1 MKNGWCDPKVL
12 MPDPLVNILVM
23 VRDEGAG
30 FTAVGQ
36 YREVRT
42 AGYVGGLFVI
52 NNYQIVSV
60 DSIIAWQPLPEAG
73 V

>member
-1 MKNGWCDPKVL
+1 MKNDWCDPKVV
-12 MPDPLVNILVM
+12 MPEPFKDIFVM

-52 NNYQIVSV
+52 NNYQVVGV
-60 DSIIAWQPLPEAG
+60 DNVIAWKPLLDME